1 MLLFKKYDLADIQK
15 QVINLLQN
23 NNFMSSTEISRK
35 MGTNRITISRYLD
48 ILYFQKVI
56 NKKKIGSVNFWFLE
70 PGIMNFDSIDDDYRE
85 LQQKLI
91 LSVLNEKIEI
101 SENILLSLINKKVD
115 LKRTITEICFP
126 VLNTVLELYDRG
138 KIGKLEKIYL
148 FTNLNELFY
157 LLRNLDIPIT
167 DRDHMDKKVLIISG
181 DDESTPLCTILNI
194 YLKKKGIDSTTIG
207 NIEKYIDPF
216 FDIDFQRYLKKID
229 KKKKIYLCIIS
240 FNERSIKFLYSTFIE
255 SDLGEKVTLLVF
267 SNENIK
273 RNTERNIQEKITTNL
288 SLFLTMI

>member
-70 PGIMNFDSIDDDYRE
+70 PGIMNFDSIDDYRE

-101 SENILLSLINKKVD
+101 SENILLSLVNRKVD

-126 VLNTVLELYDRG
+126 VLNTVLELYERG
-138 KIGKLEKIYL
+138 KIGKFEKIYL

-157 LLRNLDIPIT
+157 LLRNLNTPFKDK
-167 DRDHMDKKVLIISG
+167 DHEGKKVLIISG
-181 DDESTPLCTILNI
+181 DDEGTPLCTILNI
-194 YLKKKGIDSTTIG
+194 YFKKRGIDSTTIG

-229 KKKKIYLCIIS
+229 KKKKISLCIIS
-240 FNERSIKFLYSTFIE
+240 FNERSIKFLYSTLIE
-255 SDLGEKVTLLVF
+255 SDLGEKIKLLVF

-273 RNTERNIQEKITTNL
+273 RNMERNIQEKITTDL
-288 SLFLTMI
+288 SLYLNSI